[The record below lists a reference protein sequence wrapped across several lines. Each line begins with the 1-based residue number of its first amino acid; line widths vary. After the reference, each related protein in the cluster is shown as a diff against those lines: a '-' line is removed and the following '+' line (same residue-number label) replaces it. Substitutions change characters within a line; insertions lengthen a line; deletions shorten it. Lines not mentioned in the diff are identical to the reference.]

1 MPIATTDQILDQLG
15 ELVRLEHL
23 AEKLLERASRA
34 LDDPREVAH
43 LWQLATEYRDHARI
57 LRRHRKDLDRQVLD
71 VPYPRWPRGKGPTP
85 EEALELAAETT
96 RDLAGEYRSTVS
108 LLENPY
114 LRKFLM
120 ILADEHDRRA
130 LEIKGVA
137 SGAGI
142 FEEIEEAVVE

>member
-1 MPIATTDQILDQLG
+1 MAIATTDQILDQLG

-34 LDDPREVAH
+34 LDDAREVAH

-57 LRRHRKDLDRQVLD
+57 LRRHRKELDRQVPD

-85 EEALELAAETT
+85 EEALELAAVTT

-120 ILADEHDRRA
+120 ILAEEHDNCA
-130 LEIKGVA
+130 LQLEFLVRGM
-137 SGAGI
+137 SI
-142 FEEIEEAVVE
+142 FTELEEVVTN